1 MNEIKSEKQN
11 AVAVKKQIGSMTY
24 IVKVHFSENATETM
38 AEKIKR
44 MIRTEIQQN

>member
-1 MNEIKSEKQN
+1 MNKTNNTKQN
-11 AVAVKKQIGSMTY
+11 AVAVRKKIGSMTY

-44 MIRTEIQQN
+44 MIRADIQQN